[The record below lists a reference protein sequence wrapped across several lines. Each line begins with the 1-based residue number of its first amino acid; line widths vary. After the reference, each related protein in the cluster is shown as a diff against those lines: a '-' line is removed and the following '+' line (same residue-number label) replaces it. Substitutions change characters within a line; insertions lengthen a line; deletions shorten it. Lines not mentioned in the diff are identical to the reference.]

1 VLGPVPISRDPLEDI
16 DLSGVRAN
24 PIFGRRKESHVLIL
38 ACGEKVRH
46 MTIRPW
52 MAAMAVSL
60 FGLFTIGYLAATAYL
75 VLRDDLIGASMAR
88 QARMQ
93 YEYEDRIAALRA
105 QLDRITSRQLL
116 DQQVVEEKVDKLME
130 QQLALT
136 SRQGKL
142 GSVLERAENSG
153 LDTSPDTSPDTGL
166 DNADDQPL
174 DIQDNDDHAALDSFD
189 VILGKSHTDA
199 TKPKTRALAF
209 APLDDDAPT
218 LSVADR
224 ADKLFSTMTLSLK
237 GIEQEQIEHI
247 RALTETAEERARNI
261 HDILD
266 KTGLKLPARIADTSL
281 DDTTEAIGGP
291 YLEPEFATTFE
302 TSVYDLDVAL
312 DRLERVKSLA
322 LKLPFANPAP
332 NRKITSTFGN
342 RIDPFFGKLAM
353 HAGIDF
359 RQKTGSDVKATG
371 AGVVIHAGTSGGYG
385 IMVEIDHGNGITTRY
400 GHLSQVLVKEGDTV
414 EAGDII
420 ALSGSTGRSTSPH
433 LHYEVRRNGSA
444 VDPMRFLNAGLK
456 LTSYL

>member
-1 VLGPVPISRDPLEDI
+1 LEDI

-52 MAAMAVSL
+52 MAAVAVSL
-60 FGLFTIGYLAATAYL
+60 FGLFTVGYLTATAYL

-93 YEYEDRIAALRA
+93 HAYEDRIAALRA

-116 DQQVVEEKVDKLME
+116 DQQLVEEKVGKLME

-142 GSVLERAENSG
+142 GSVLERAESSG
-153 LDTSPDTSPDTGL
+153 LDTDP
-166 DNADDQPL
+166 ADEQPL

-189 VILGKSHTDA
+189 LILGKVRKSA
-199 TKPKTRALAF
+199 SAEKTRALAF
-209 APLDDDAPT
+209 APVVDDGAST

-224 ADKLFSTMTLSLK
+224 ADRLFSTMTLSLK
-237 GIEQEQIEHI
+237 GIEQEQIDHI
-247 RALTETAEERARNI
+247 RTLTEDAEHRARNI
-261 HDILD
+261 QDILA
-266 KTGLKLPARIADTSL
+266 KTGLKLPATLADARI
-281 DDTTEAIGGP
+281 DDETDAIGGP
-291 YLEPEFATTFE
+291 YLEPESATVFE
-302 TSVYDLDVAL
+302 TSISDLDMAL
-312 DRLERVKSLA
+312 DRLDHVKSLA

-359 RQKTGSDVKATG
+359 RQKTGSDVRAAG

-400 GHLSQVLVKEGDTV
+400 GHLSQVLVKEGETV
-414 EAGDII
+414 ESGDII
-420 ALSGSTGRSTSPH
+420 ALSGSTGRSTGPH
-433 LHYEVRRNGSA
+433 LHYEVRRNGNA
-444 VDPMRFLNAGLK
+444 VDPKRFLNAGLK

>member
-1 VLGPVPISRDPLEDI
+1 M
-16 DLSGVRAN
+16 SGVRAN

-38 ACGEKVRH
+38 ASGEKVRH

-52 MAAMAVSL
+52 MAATAVCL
-60 FGLFTIGYLAATAYL
+60 FGLFTIGYLTATAYL
-75 VLRDDLIGASMAR
+75 VLRDDLFGASMAR

-93 YEYEDRIAALRA
+93 HEYEDRIAALRA

-153 LDTSPDTSPDTGL
+153 LDTNP

-174 DIQDNDDHAALDSFD
+174 DIQDNANDDHAALDSFD
-189 VILGKSHTDA
+189 VILGKSPKDA
-199 TKPKTRALAF
+199 ITPKTRALAF

-237 GIEQEQIEHI
+237 GIEQEQIDHI

-266 KTGLKLPARIADTSL
+266 KTGLKLPAKIAEASL
-281 DDTTEAIGGP
+281 EDTTEAIGGP
-291 YLEPEFATTFE
+291 YLEPESATAFE
-302 TSVYDLDVAL
+302 TSVYDLDIAL
-312 DRLERVKSLA
+312 DRLDHVKSVA

-371 AGVVIHAGTSGGYG
+371 AGIVVHAGTSGGYG

-400 GHLSQVLVKEGDTV
+400 GHLSEVLVKEGDKV
-414 EAGDII
+414 RSGDII
-420 ALSGSTGRSTSPH
+420 ALSGSTGRSTGPH
-433 LHYEVRRNGSA
+433 LHYEVRRNGNA

>member
-1 VLGPVPISRDPLEDI
+1 M
-16 DLSGVRAN
+16 SGVRAN
-24 PIFGRRKESHVLIL
+24 RIFGRRKESHVLIL
-38 ACGEKVRH
+38 ASGEKVRH

-52 MAAMAVSL
+52 MAATAVSL
-60 FGLFTIGYLAATAYL
+60 FGLFTIGYLTATAYL

-93 YEYEDRIAALRA
+93 HEYEDRIAALRA

-136 SRQGKL
+136 NRQGKL

-153 LDTSPDTSPDTGL
+153 LDTAPGI
-166 DNADDQPL
+166 NYDQPL
-174 DIQDNDDHAALDSFD
+174 DIQDNDDQASLGSFD
-189 VILGKSHTDA
+189 LILGKPRDDDG
-199 TKPKTRALAF
+199 KPKTRALAF
-209 APLDDDAPT
+209 APIDDGMPST
-218 LSVADR
+218 SVADR
-224 ADKLFSTMTLSLK
+224 ADKLFSSVTLSLK

-247 RALTETAEERARNI
+247 RSLTENAEDRARNI
-261 HDILD
+261 HEILAN
-266 KTGLKLPARIADTSL
+266 TGVRLPAKLAEASL
-281 DDTTEAIGGP
+281 DGDADAIGGP
-291 YLEPEFATTFE
+291 YIEPESATEFE
-302 TSVYDLDVAL
+302 TSISDLDVAL

-322 LKLPFANPAP
+322 LRLPFANPAP
-332 NRKITSTFGN
+332 NRKITSSFGN
-342 RIDPFFGKLAM
+342 RMDPFFGRLAM

-371 AGVVIHAGTSGGYG
+371 AGIVIHAGTSGGYG

-400 GHLSQVLVKEGDTV
+400 GHLSKVLVKEGDTV
-414 EAGDII
+414 EAGEII
-420 ALSGSTGRSTSPH
+420 ALSGSTGRSTGPH
-433 LHYEVRRNGSA
+433 LHYEVRRHGNA

>member
-1 VLGPVPISRDPLEDI
+1 
-16 DLSGVRAN
+16 
-24 PIFGRRKESHVLIL
+24 
-38 ACGEKVRH
+38 

-52 MAAMAVSL
+52 MTATAVSL
-60 FGLFTIGYLAATAYL
+60 FGLFTIGYLTATAYL
-75 VLRDDLIGASMAR
+75 VIRDDLIGASMAR

-93 YEYEDRIAALRA
+93 HEYEDRIAALRA

-136 SRQGKL
+136 NRQGKL

-153 LDTSPDTSPDTGL
+153 LDVDP
-166 DNADDQPL
+166 AAAEQPL
-174 DIQDNDDHAALDSFD
+174 DIEDNDDHAALDSFD
-189 VILGKSHTDA
+189 ILLGKSRRDGTQ
-199 TKPKTRALAF
+199 PKTRALAF
-209 APLDDDAPT
+209 APVEDGTAT
-218 LSVADR
+218 SSVADR

-237 GIEQEQIEHI
+237 GIEQEQLDHI
-247 RALTETAEERARNI
+247 RSLTENAEDRARNI
-261 HDILD
+261 HAILAN
-266 KTGLKLPARIADTSL
+266 TGVRLPAKLAEAS
-281 DDTTEAIGGP
+281 TENDEDAIGGP
-291 YLEPEFATTFE
+291 YLEPESATEFE
-302 TSVYDLDVAL
+302 TSISDLDGAL

-322 LKLPFANPAP
+322 LELPFANPAP
-332 NRKITSTFGN
+332 NRKITSSFGN
-342 RIDPFFGKLAM
+342 RMDPFFGRLAM

-400 GHLSQVLVKEGDTV
+400 GHLSKLLVKEGDTV
-414 EAGDII
+414 QAGDII
-420 ALSGSTGRSTSPH
+420 ALSGSTGRSTGPH
-433 LHYEVRRNGSA
+433 LHYEVRRNGNA